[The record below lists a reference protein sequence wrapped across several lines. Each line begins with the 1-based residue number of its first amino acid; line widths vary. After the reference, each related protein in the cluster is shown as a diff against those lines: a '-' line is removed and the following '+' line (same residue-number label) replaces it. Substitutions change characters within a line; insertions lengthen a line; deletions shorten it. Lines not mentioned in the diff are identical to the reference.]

1 VPPSRAA
8 PRPLSSTPSS
18 RERASLPQAPSLPF
32 SEAEAAPGAVH
43 GRRHEGGDAPAGE
56 HTLTLL
62 SGAPGSGKTEQLV
75 ARALSLLEN
84 GTRAEHVLLLAPSRQ
99 GAAALAARI
108 AERASNG
115 EAEGTASSAD
125 DLPVHLPSVLSAQ
138 AFCARLLRSEAAR
151 AGVDPFFAIAT
162 RADRLS
168 MLLARSRAAG
178 RQGPRDGS
186 GEQAEQHLA
195 LPATPAAALRAIER
209 VDRLKAALLDYERY
223 AQWAETVTSEDDDAS
238 VDAAS
243 FARLYREHE
252 RMLTSHGALD
262 EGEILLRTVSL
273 LREPRVA
280 AGIAS
285 RHRHLLID
293 DLEDGSD
300 AFLALSEVLVDAIA
314 DVTLAGDE
322 HALRA
327 PAAADPRA
335 RVVRLDGS
343 RRCPPAIIDAARGA
357 LDGSMST
364 HAAAAPVAPAAARER
379 TARPGEGPTGAE
391 VVGDVA
397 FWRCADE
404 RAEADAAV
412 SEIER
417 LIARGPTSEALSI
430 GVLVRSLERDGR
442 AVVGALKE
450 RAIPYHVSGG
460 SELFESSEVRDLLAW
475 LRLLSDPLDRNA
487 TIRLLTRPPVE
498 LRPVELARV
507 VQLSRRRKL
516 DMPSALA
523 AALDA
528 PQFPPEARERIA
540 GFLGVYGE
548 LASELEDLRPEE
560 LVHRLIERA
569 GLRRAAALAADEP
582 GLDGLLRLSRVEEVA
597 AHFSLLLPH
606 ASARELAAHLCN
618 CAEAELSFEELVPG
632 DAACDAQA
640 AGTRVEVRSLDAVRG
655 CEFDHVFVVGLD
667 AELAGATASTP
678 EAQRTADATAELLAE
693 RSGRAADDWPT
704 GVGRS
709 LYVALTRARRRVV
722 LLHGARDGSRAP
734 RQPLAAAEDAR
745 RAVATSW
752 EDRAPAQDAK
762 QALHTAARMVR
773 EQLLADVA
781 RIGGRLGELRLDT
794 GEDISHG
801 VVRYLELLKLAAL
814 LERPPGQSVADAL
827 PEVNARL
834 LAACTPL
841 ERELLETSELDA
853 LLNATEHGGTELTSP
868 PTSGPA
874 GAKHASPV
882 AAMHRLLDTPEDARL
897 AAFLPRAGRGLVLS
911 ASDIESYRACPLRY
925 KFARVLRIP
934 AEPTPQQRFGIMVH
948 KVLERYH
955 SEWDGVSADGGS
967 TLPTLMRLLDA
978 AWRRAGFRESP
989 SELALRERARGAL
1002 VRYHQQLAEH
1012 VGRPVWFERSFT
1024 FNVGSDLV
1032 RGRVDR
1038 VDRLAD
1044 DAYELIDYKTS
1055 HARTEAQLEGDIQLA
1070 LYGLAAKRAWGV
1082 TAERLA
1088 YYYVLDNRK
1097 VPLAAKHDAQSLR
1110 AVEATITEVAEGI
1123 RALEFA
1129 PTPSYTVC
1137 SGCDFLSICPAAET

>member
-1 VPPSRAA
+1 
-8 PRPLSSTPSS
+8 
-18 RERASLPQAPSLPF
+18 
-32 SEAEAAPGAVH
+32 
-43 GRRHEGGDAPAGE
+43 
-56 HTLTLL
+56 
-62 SGAPGSGKTEQLV
+62 V
-75 ARALSLLEN
+75 ARALGLLEN
-84 GTRAEHVLLLAPSRQ
+84 GTPAEQVLLLASSPQ
-99 GAAALAARI
+99 GAAALAARVDGRPLAGPAKDI
-108 AERASNG
+108 
-115 EAEGTASSAD
+115 ASSEGSP
-125 DLPVHLPSVLSAQ
+125 LPVPSVLSAQ
-138 AFCARLLRSEAAR
+138 TFCARLLRSEAAR
-151 AGVDPFFAIAT
+151 AGVDPFFAMAT

-178 RQGPRDGS
+178 RQGARGAAGAR
-186 GEQAEQHLA
+186 GEQALV

-209 VDRLKAALLDYERY
+209 VDRLKAALVDCERY
-223 AQWAETVTSEDDDAS
+223 ARWAATVTSDDEDAS
-238 VDAAS
+238 AGAAS
-243 FARLYREHE
+243 FALLYREHE
-252 RMLTSHGALD
+252 RMLAEHGALD
-262 EGEILLRTVSL
+262 EGEILLRAVSL
-273 LREPRVA
+273 LREPAVA
-280 AGIAS
+280 VTVAS
-285 RHRHLLID
+285 RFRYLLID

-300 AFLALSEVLVDAIA
+300 AFLALTEVLADAIA

-322 HALRA
+322 HALHA
-327 PAAADPRA
+327 LAAARPRA
-335 RVVRLDGS
+335 RILPLHGS
-343 RRCPPAIIDAARGA
+343 LRCPPAILDAARGA
-357 LDGSMST
+357 LGASASA
-364 HAAAAPVAPAAARER
+364 HPASAPAASARATREETPPPNEAR
-379 TARPGEGPTGAE
+379 TAAE
-391 VVGDVA
+391 VTGDVA

-404 RAEADAAV
+404 RAEAEAAV
-412 SEIER
+412 CDIER
-417 LIARGPTSEALSI
+417 LIASGESSDALSI
-430 GVLVRSLERDGR
+430 GLLVRSLERDGR

-450 RAIPYHVSGG
+450 RAIPYRVSAG

-523 AALDA
+523 AALEA

-548 LASELEDLRPEE
+548 LASELEELRPEE

-569 GLRRAAALAADEP
+569 GLRRAAALAADER
-582 GLDGLLRLSRVEEVA
+582 GLDGLLRLSRVEEVS
-597 AHFSLLLPH
+597 AHFSLLLPR
-606 ASARELAAHLCN
+606 ASARELAAHLCD
-618 CAEAELSFEELVPG
+618 CAEAGLSFDELVPG
-632 DAACDAQA
+632 DAICDPQP
-640 AGTRVEVRSLDAVRG
+640 AGTLVDVRSLDAVHG

-667 AELAGATASTP
+667 ADLAGAPPSAVAEGAGSG
-678 EAQRTADATAELLAE
+678 DAMAELLAE
-693 RSGRAADDWPT
+693 RSGRAVEDWPT
-704 GVGRS
+704 GVGRA

-734 RQPLAAAEDAR
+734 QQPLAAAEDAR
-745 RAVATSW
+745 RAVAGAW
-752 EDRAPAQDAK
+752 EDRAPAHDAA
-762 QALHTAARMVR
+762 QSLHTAARMVR

-814 LERPPGQSVADAL
+814 LERPPRQSVADAL
-827 PEVNARL
+827 PDVNARL

-841 ERELLETSELDA
+841 ERELFETSELDA
-853 LLNATEHGGTELTSP
+853 VLTAAESRATPLAST
-868 PTSGPA
+868 PA
-874 GAKHASPV
+874 GAPHAGERRSAV
-882 AAMHRLLDTPEDARL
+882 AAVRGLLDTPEDARL

-934 AEPTPQQRFGIMVH
+934 SEPTPQQRFGIMVH

-989 SELALRERARGAL
+989 PELAFRERARAAL
-1002 VRYHQQLAEH
+1002 VRYHQQLADH
-1012 VGRPVWFERSFT
+1012 LGRPVWFERSFA
-1024 FNVGSDLV
+1024 FNVGPDLV

-1038 VDRLAD
+1038 VDRLSE

-1055 HARTEAQLEGDIQLA
+1055 HARTPAQLEGDIQLA

-1110 AVEATITEVAEGI
+1110 AVETTVAGVAEGI
-1123 RALEFA
+1123 RTLEFA
-1129 PTPSYTVC
+1129 PTPSYSVC

>member
-1 VPPSRAA
+1 VSPSRAA
-8 PRPLSSTPSS
+8 PRPLSSPPGS

-32 SEAEAAPGAVH
+32 SDAETAPGTSH
-43 GRRHEGGDAPAGE
+43 GRRRAAAGARAGE
-56 HTLTLL
+56 HTLTLI

-84 GTRAEHVLLLAPSRQ
+84 GTPTEHVLLLAPSRQ
-99 GAAALAARI
+99 GAAALAARV
-108 AERASNG
+108 AEHPPAG
-115 EAEGTASSAD
+115 DAEGTASNAGDSPLVLAT
-125 DLPVHLPSVLSAQ
+125 VLSAQ

-151 AGVDPFFAIAT
+151 AGVDPFFATAT

-168 MLLARSRAAG
+168 MLLGRSRAAG
-178 RQGPRDGS
+178 RQGARGGS
-186 GEQAEQHLA
+186 GAQVEQNTAM
-195 LPATPAAALRAIER
+195 PATPAAALRAIER
-209 VDRLKAALLDYERY
+209 VDRLKAALLDCERY
-223 AQWAETVTSEDDDAS
+223 AQWAATVTSDDEDAS
-238 VDAAS
+238 A

-252 RMLTSHGALD
+252 RMLAAHGALD

-273 LREPRVA
+273 LREPPVA

-293 DLEDGSD
+293 DLEDASD
-300 AFLALSEVLVDAIA
+300 AFLALTDVLADAIA

-322 HALRA
+322 HALGA
-327 PAAADPRA
+327 LAAADPRA
-335 RVVRLDGS
+335 RIVQLRGS
-343 RRCPPAIIDAARGA
+343 LRCPPAILDAARGA
-357 LDGSMST
+357 LGAGVST
-364 HAAAAPVAPAAARER
+364 HAAGAPVAEPAAGEQ
-379 TARPGEGPTGAE
+379 TASPGEAPTGAE
-391 VVGDVA
+391 APGDVV
-397 FWRCADE
+397 FWRCDDE
-404 RAEADAAV
+404 RAEAQAAV
-412 SEIER
+412 CDIER
-417 LIARGPTSEALSI
+417 LIARRGTSEALSI

-450 RAIPYHVSGG
+450 RAIPYRVSAG

-540 GFLGVYGE
+540 GFLGVYRE
-548 LASELEDLRPEE
+548 LASELADLRPEE

-569 GLRRAAALAADEP
+569 GLRRAAALAADER

-597 AHFSLLLPH
+597 AHFSLLLPQ
-606 ASARELAAHLCN
+606 ASARELAAHLCD
-618 CAEAELSFEELVPG
+618 CAEAGLSFEELVPG
-632 DAACDAQA
+632 DAVCTAQP
-640 AGTRVEVRSLDAVRG
+640 AGTRVDVRGLDAVRG

-667 AELAGATASTP
+667 ADLADAPASAPGREGTD
-678 EAQRTADATAELLAE
+678 DATAELPAA
-693 RSGRAADDWPT
+693 RSGPHADDWPT
-704 GVGRS
+704 GLGRS

-722 LLHGARDGSRAP
+722 LLHGTRDASRAP
-734 RQPLAAAEDAR
+734 RPPLAAAEDAR
-745 RAVATSW
+745 RAVAGGW
-752 EDRAPAQDAK
+752 EDRAPAHDAT

-814 LERPPGQSVADAL
+814 LERPPEQSVADAL

-841 ERELLETSELDA
+841 ERQLLETSELDA
-853 LLNATEHGGTELTSP
+853 VLTATEPRATGLTSAAAA
-868 PTSGPA
+868 PA
-874 GAKHASPV
+874 AGKQPSPV
-882 AAMHRLLDTPEDARL
+882 AAMRGLLDTPEDARL

-989 SELALRERARGAL
+989 SELALRERARSAL

-1012 VGRPVWFERSFT
+1012 VGRPVWFERSFA

-1038 VDRLAD
+1038 VDLLAD

-1055 HARTEAQLEGDIQLA
+1055 HARTPAQLEGDIQLA

-1110 AVEATITEVAEGI
+1110 AVEATIAEVAAGI
-1123 RALEFA
+1123 RGLEFA
-1129 PTPSYTVC
+1129 PTPSYSVC